1 MADQKGDAA
10 NAQFKKLQRAADGK
24 KAMSEYETE
33 AAAVAAKTARLRAL
47 RLAKEA
53 EAIGVIIRTT
63 KLVPGHAYACA
74 SRATDSQNN
83 GCGKHHGTPAA
94 SATAA
99 ASSSTLAAA

>member
-33 AAAVAAKTARLRAL
+33 AAAIAAKTARLRAL

-53 EAIGVIIRTT
+53 EDAKNAPPPVV
-63 KLVPGHAYACA
+63 K
-74 SRATDSQNN
+74 
-83 GCGKHHGTPAA
+83 KA
-94 SATAA
+94 SAKKTAKSKTKTAA
-99 ASSSTLAAA
+99 APLSDWLEQQKGSGRTG